1 MLFAAIA
8 VCCEHA
14 SGNVVY
20 SLSAYSYAEYHTAL
34 TLTHYP
40 LLLRCCRSVRFL
52 MLEDLTFPFREGR
65 PCVLDVKMGTRQYRA
80 NASPEKEQRQRLK
93 SSTTTTGQYG
103 LRLNGM
109 QVSAG

>member
-1 MLFAAIA
+1 
-8 VCCEHA
+8 
-14 SGNVVY
+14 
-20 SLSAYSYAEYHTAL
+20 
-34 TLTHYP
+34 
-40 LLLRCCRSVRFL
+40 

-109 QVSAG
+109 QVRVQVQRPRNGRVHFAMISDV

>member
-1 MLFAAIA
+1 
-8 VCCEHA
+8 
-14 SGNVVY
+14 
-20 SLSAYSYAEYHTAL
+20 
-34 TLTHYP
+34 
-40 LLLRCCRSVRFL
+40 

-109 QVSAG
+109 QVRGQAQRPRNGRAHSGMISGV